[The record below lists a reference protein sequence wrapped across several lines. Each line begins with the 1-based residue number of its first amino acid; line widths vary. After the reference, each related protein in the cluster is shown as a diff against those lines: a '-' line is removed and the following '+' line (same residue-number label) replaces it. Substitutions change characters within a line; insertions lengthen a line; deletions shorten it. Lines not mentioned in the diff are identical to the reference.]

1 MQHLDLLKMPFP
13 AWYLFLQTLPQKFWA
28 QYMGNNNTDLIVQ
41 KKLFTVKIRWAIK
54 LHAIYIY
61 THTYIYM
68 YIMYII
74 YIYIYI
80 YIYI

>member
-28 QYMGNNNTDLIVQ
+28 QYMGNNNIDLIVQ

-61 THTYIYM
+61 TH
-68 YIMYII
+68 I
-74 YIYIYI
+74 YIYNV
-80 YIYI
+80 